1 MSTSQFTKPAE
12 QSMLKAVEFLQ
23 DKLDHIRA
31 GKANP
36 SLLDDLMVEAYG
48 APMPLNQVATV
59 TVPDARTL
67 AITPW
72 DKKLIKDIEKGI
84 LDSSLG
90 ITPTNN
96 GEMIRI
102 AMPPLTEE
110 RRKELV
116 KQCKAESEEA
126 KISIRN
132 ARRDAI
138 DAAKKAVKAEDLPE
152 DTIKQTENDAQKL
165 HDKYIARVEEALAA
179 KEKEIMTI

>member
-1 MSTSQFTKPAE
+1 
-12 QSMLKAVEFLQ
+12 MLKAVEFLQ
-23 DKLDHIRA
+23 DKLDRIRA

-36 SLLDDLMVEAYG
+36 VLLDDITVEAYE

-84 LDSSLG
+84 LDSNLG

-116 KQCKAESEEA
+116 KQSKAESEEA

-138 DAAKKAVKAEDLPE
+138 DAAKKALKAEDLSE
-152 DTIKQTENDAQKL
+152 DVVKQTENEAQKL
-165 HDKYIARVEEALAA
+165 HDKYIARVEEVLAA

>member
-1 MSTSQFTKPAE
+1 
-12 QSMLKAVEFLQ
+12 MLKAVEFLQ
-23 DKLDHIRA
+23 DKLDRIRA

-36 SLLDDLMVEAYG
+36 VLLDDITVEAYG

-84 LDSSLG
+84 LDSNLG

-110 RRKELV
+110 RRKEYIKLA
-116 KQCKAESEEA
+116 KAKAEDA
-126 KISIRN
+126 RIAVRNIR
-132 ARRDAI
+132 RHAI
-138 DAAKKAVKAEDLPE
+138 DALKKLEKSSEISEDELARAEKAMDVTTKKYVDAVDELLKGKEAELSE
-152 DTIKQTENDAQKL
+152 
-165 HDKYIARVEEALAA
+165 V
-179 KEKEIMTI
+179 

>member
-1 MSTSQFTKPAE
+1 
-12 QSMLKAVEFLQ
+12 MLKAVEFLQ

-36 SLLDDLMVEAYG
+36 SLLDDIMVEAYG

-72 DKKLIKDIEKGI
+72 DK
-84 LDSSLG
+84 
-90 ITPTNN
+90 
-96 GEMIRI
+96 
-102 AMPPLTEE
+102 
-110 RRKELV
+110 
-116 KQCKAESEEA
+116 KAESEEA

>member
-1 MSTSQFTKPAE
+1 
-12 QSMLKAVEFLQ
+12 MLKAVEFLQ
-23 DKLDHIRA
+23 DKLDRIRA

-36 SLLDDLMVEAYG
+36 VLLDDITVEAYG

-84 LDSSLG
+84 LDSNLG

-116 KQCKAESEEA
+116 KAL
-126 KISIRN
+126 
-132 ARRDAI
+132 
-138 DAAKKAVKAEDLPE
+138 KAEDLSE
-152 DTIKQTENDAQKL
+152 DVVKQTENEAQKL
-165 HDKYIARVEEALAA
+165 HDKYIARVEEVLAA

>member
-1 MSTSQFTKPAE
+1 
-12 QSMLKAVEFLQ
+12 MLKAVEFLQ
-23 DKLDHIRA
+23 DKLDRIRA

-36 SLLDDLMVEAYG
+36 VLLDDITVEAYG

-84 LDSSLG
+84 LDSNLG

-116 KQCKAESEEA
+116 KQIRKYNEGGKVA
-126 KISIRN
+126 IRN
-132 ARRDAI
+132 IRRDALE
-138 DAAKKAVKAEDLPE
+138 AFKKMQKASEITEDELKLAE
-152 DTIKQTENDAQKL
+152 KDLQKMTDDHCKELDKLLDT
-165 HDKYIARVEEALAA
+165 
-179 KEKEIMTI
+179 KEKELMSV

>member
-1 MSTSQFTKPAE
+1 
-12 QSMLKAVEFLQ
+12 MLKAVEFLQ

-36 SLLDDLMVEAYG
+36 SLLDDITVEAYG
-48 APMPLNQVATV
+48 GTMPLNQVASV
-59 TVPDARTL
+59 TVPDARTI

-84 LDSSLG
+84 IDSSLG
-90 ITPTNN
+90 IMPTNN

-152 DTIKQTENDAQKL
+152 ERSSK
-165 HDKYIARVEEALAA
+165 RR
-179 KEKEIMTI
+179 MTLRSSTTNT

>member
-1 MSTSQFTKPAE
+1 MSTNYFTGPAE
-12 QSMLKAVEFLQ
+12 QSMIKAIEYLQ

-36 SLLDDLMVEAYG
+36 TLLDGITVEAYG
-48 APMPLNQVATV
+48 APMPLNQVASV

-72 DKKLIKDIEKGI
+72 DKKLIKDIEKAI
-84 LDSSLG
+84 IDSSRG
-90 ITPTNN
+90 IMPDNN
-96 GEMIRI
+96 GEIIRI
-102 AMPPLTEE
+102 CMPPLTEE
-110 RRKELV
+110 RRKDLV
-116 KQCKAESEEA
+116 KQSKAESEEA

-138 DAAKKAVKAEDLPE
+138 DAAKKAVKAEDLSE
-152 DTIKQTENDAQKL
+152 DLVKQTESEAQKL
-165 HDKYIARVEEALAA
+165 HDKYIARVEEVLEA

>member
-1 MSTSQFTKPAE
+1 
-12 QSMLKAVEFLQ
+12 MLKAVEFLQ

-36 SLLDDLMVEAYG
+36 VLLDDITVEAYG

-84 LDSSLG
+84 LDSNLG

-116 KQCKAESEEA
+116 KQCKAETLSTLRR
-126 KISIRN
+126 KRSKLRTYQRIRSN
-132 ARRDAI
+132 KRKMTLRSSTTSTSVASRR
-138 DAAKKAVKAEDLPE
+138 L
-152 DTIKQTENDAQKL
+152 
-165 HDKYIARVEEALAA
+165 
-179 KEKEIMTI
+179 

>member
-1 MSTSQFTKPAE
+1 
-12 QSMLKAVEFLQ
+12 MLKAVEFLQ

-36 SLLDDLMVEAYG
+36 SLLDDITVEAYG

-84 LDSSLG
+84 LDSNLG

-116 KQCKAESEEA
+116 KQIAKYAEGGKVA
-126 KISIRN
+126 IRN
-132 ARRDAI
+132 IRRDAMEKFKAMKKKSEITEDDLKECEETMQKMTDKRCKEI
-138 DAAKKAVKAEDLPE
+138 DELTAKKEAELMAV
-152 DTIKQTENDAQKL
+152 
-165 HDKYIARVEEALAA
+165 
-179 KEKEIMTI
+179 

>member
-1 MSTSQFTKPAE
+1 
-12 QSMLKAVEFLQ
+12 MLKAIEYLQ

-36 SLLDDLMVEAYG
+36 SLLDDITVSAYG
-48 APMPLNQVATV
+48 AMMPLNQVASV

-72 DKKLIKDIEKGI
+72 DKKLLKDIEKGI
-84 LDSSLG
+84 IDSNLG
-90 ITPTNN
+90 IMPTNN
-96 GEMIRI
+96 GEVIRI
-102 AMPPLTEE
+102 CMPPLTEE
-110 RRKELV
+110 RRKDLV
-116 KQCKAESEEA
+116 KQAKAESEEA

-132 ARRDAI
+132 ARREAI

-152 DTIKQTENDAQKL
+152 DTIKQTEGDAQKL
-165 HDKYIARVEEALAA
+165 HDKYIARVEEVLAD

>member
-1 MSTSQFTKPAE
+1 M
-12 QSMLKAVEFLQ
+12 
-23 DKLDHIRA
+23 
-31 GKANP
+31 
-36 SLLDDLMVEAYG
+36 
-48 APMPLNQVATV
+48 

-84 LDSSLG
+84 LDSNLG

-116 KQCKAESEEA
+116 KQSKAESEEA

-138 DAAKKAVKAEDLPE
+138 DAAKKALKAEDLSE
-152 DTIKQTENDAQKL
+152 DVVKQTENEAQKL
-165 HDKYIARVEEALAA
+165 HDKYIARVEEVLAA

>member
-1 MSTSQFTKPAE
+1 
-12 QSMLKAVEFLQ
+12 MLKAVEFLQ
-23 DKLDHIRA
+23 DKLDRIRA

-36 SLLDDLMVEAYG
+36 VLLDGITVEAYG

-84 LDSSLG
+84 LDSNLG

-138 DAAKKAVKAEDLPE
+138 DAAKKALKAEDLSE
-152 DTIKQTENDAQKL
+152 DVVKQTENEAQKL
-165 HDKYIARVEEALAA
+165 HDKYIGRVEEALAA

>member
-1 MSTSQFTKPAE
+1 
-12 QSMLKAVEFLQ
+12 
-23 DKLDHIRA
+23 
-31 GKANP
+31 
-36 SLLDDLMVEAYG
+36 
-48 APMPLNQVATV
+48 
-59 TVPDARTL
+59 
-67 AITPW
+67 
-72 DKKLIKDIEKGI
+72 
-84 LDSSLG
+84 
-90 ITPTNN
+90 
-96 GEMIRI
+96 MIRI
-102 AMPPLTEE
+102 TMPPLTEE

-116 KQCKAESEEA
+116 KQSKAESEEA

>member
-1 MSTSQFTKPAE
+1 
-12 QSMLKAVEFLQ
+12 MLKAVEFLQ

-36 SLLDDLMVEAYG
+36 SLLDDITVEAYG

-84 LDSSLG
+84 LDSNLG

-138 DAAKKAVKAEDLPE
+138 DAAKKALKAEDLSE
-152 DTIKQTENDAQKL
+152 DVVKQTENEAQKL
-165 HDKYIARVEEALAA
+165 HDKYIARVEEVLAA

>member
-1 MSTSQFTKPAE
+1 
-12 QSMLKAVEFLQ
+12 MLKAVEFLQ

-36 SLLDDLMVEAYG
+36 SLLDDITVEAYG

-84 LDSSLG
+84 LDSNLG

-138 DAAKKAVKAEDLPE
+138 DAAKKTVKAEDLPE
-152 DTIKQTENDAQKL
+152 DTIKQTEGDAQKL
-165 HDKYIARVEEALAA
+165 HDKYIARVEEVLAT